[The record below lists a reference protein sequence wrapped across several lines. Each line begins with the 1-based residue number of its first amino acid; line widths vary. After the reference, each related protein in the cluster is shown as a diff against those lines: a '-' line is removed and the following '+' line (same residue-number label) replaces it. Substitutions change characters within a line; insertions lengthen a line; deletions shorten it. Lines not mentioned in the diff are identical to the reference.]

1 MTQTSI
7 QYPIGK
13 LSIPTTITPGQVSE
27 AIEVLRV
34 FPQQLKMTLLDVTE
48 TKLDTPYREGG
59 WSLRQLIHHISDSH
73 SHCYNRMRWAL
84 TEDTPLVKSYDQD
97 LFAAM
102 DDYKTAPIAWSLT
115 HIEMLH
121 HKMVYILQRINGKQ
135 WNRCYVHPQ
144 TQAEVSIKEMALTYA
159 WHSMHHFM
167 HIKNAL

>member
-1 MTQTSI
+1 MTYADKITELSKNSSNHDTK
-7 QYPIGK
+7 YSK
-13 LSIPTTITPGQVSE
+13 LVELTDNRD
-27 AIEVLRV
+27 L
-34 FPQQLKMTLLDVTE
+34 LKMTLLDVTE

-84 TEDTPLVKSYDQD
+84 TEDAPLVKSYDQD

-121 HKMVYILQRINGKQ
+121 HKIVYILQRINGKQ
-135 WNRCYVHPQ
+135 WNRCFVHPQ